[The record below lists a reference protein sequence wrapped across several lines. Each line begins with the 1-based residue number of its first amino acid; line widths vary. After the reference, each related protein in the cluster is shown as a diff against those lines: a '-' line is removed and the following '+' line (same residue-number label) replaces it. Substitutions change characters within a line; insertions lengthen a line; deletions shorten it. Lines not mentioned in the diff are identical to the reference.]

1 MAKPLPF
8 SSGGGAI
15 ASLPANS
22 WPRRRT
28 MLLLFLAIMIVAA
41 DKSVFAFAGVRIMDD
56 LQLSPTV
63 FGGLGSAFFV
73 LYPVAGVACGFL
85 ANRVA
90 ARWILL
96 GLALIWAACQLG
108 VALGHTVTGL
118 FICRL
123 LLGIGAGPSTALIQH
138 ACFKWFAPQERVL
151 PAAGINTGLMAGIL
165 LSAVTLP
172 WLISHHG
179 WRTAYAVLAGLSLA
193 WALLWLWLGREG
205 QVAEAAQHLVID
217 TEMDAQPLRHAYRHL
232 LLNRSFIGVTVL
244 GFVGY
249 LLSGLGFSWNP
260 VWMQKGLGYSAQQTG
275 VRVMLIMLLVI
286 GWMLAV
292 SWWSQRLLKRGA
304 SQRLTLVGLPVGC
317 CVIGGVALAL
327 LGLHLP
333 LGALGKLVLA
343 GVGMVMLNVQQSFG
357 ITVCGE
363 FSPPAQRGAVLAV
376 HLALTTCAG
385 MVAPV
390 LAGYL
395 VHAAHDDIAY
405 GFENTLAV
413 VGMATVIVALA
424 CLRWVDPAAT
434 RRRLQLRE
442 AARRR

>member
-63 FGGLGSAFFV
+63 FGGLGSAFFCAV
-73 LYPVAGVACGFL
+73 SGGRRGLRFSGKPGGSALDF
-85 ANRVA
+85 
-90 ARWILL
+90 ARPGADL
-96 GLALIWAACQLG
+96 G
-108 VALGHTVTGL
+108 
-118 FICRL
+118 R
-123 LLGIGAGPSTALIQH
+123 
-138 ACFKWFAPQERVL
+138 L
-151 PAAGINTGLMAGIL
+151 PAGRGLGAYGDR
-165 LSAVTLP
+165 AV
-172 WLISHHG
+172 
-179 WRTAYAVLAGLSLA
+179 YLSLA
-193 WALLWLWLGREG
+193 ARHRRRPVHRADPACLLQVVCAAGTRVTCRRDQYRLDGGDLAVCRYLAVVDQPSRLAHRLCRAGGFEPGMGLLWLWLGREG

-343 GVGMVMLNVQQSFG
+343 GV
-357 ITVCGE
+357 
-363 FSPPAQRGAVLAV
+363 A
-376 HLALTTCAG
+376 
-385 MVAPV
+385 
-390 LAGYL
+390 
-395 VHAAHDDIAY
+395 
-405 GFENTLAV
+405 
-413 VGMATVIVALA
+413 
-424 CLRWVDPAAT
+424 W
-434 RRRLQLRE
+434 
-442 AARRR
+442 